1 MGALKEKLSTLLA
14 SYMIPAVIHPVLEI
28 PKLTSGKVVRSALVE
43 PVVENKVEDV
53 EDAGEVR
60 KAEEVEKV
68 EEVEEGKEVEE
79 VEVVCAV
86 NGAAGIP
93 AAAANGG
100 EKQGLTKEE
109 MMVCAVFEEQLG
121 KNIVTSV
128 QDSFFELGG
137 HSLLVSRAVTR
148 YLIR

>member
-14 SYMIPAVIHPVLEI
+14 SYMIPAVIHPVMEI

-53 EDAGEVR
+53 EDAGEV
-60 KAEEVEKV
+60 VGKV
-68 EEVEEGKEVEE
+68 EEVETVEKVEE

-93 AAAANGG
+93 AAAKGS
-100 EKQGLTKEE
+100 EKQELTKEE
-109 MMVCAVFEEQLG
+109 MMVYAVFEEQLG

>member
-1 MGALKEKLSTLLA
+1 
-14 SYMIPAVIHPVLEI
+14 MIPAVIHPVMEI

-43 PVVENKVEDV
+43 PVVENKVEDN
-53 EDAGEVR
+53 EDAGEV
-60 KAEEVEKV
+60 VGKV
-68 EEVEEGKEVEE
+68 EEVETVEEVEK

-93 AAAANGG
+93 AAAKGS
-100 EKQGLTKEE
+100 EKQELTKEE
-109 MMVCAVFEEQLG
+109 MMVYAVFEEQLG
-121 KNIVTSV
+121 KNIVASV
-128 QDSFFELGG
+128 HDSFFELGG

>member
-53 EDAGEVR
+53 EDAGEVG
-60 KAEEVEKV
+60 KVEKV
-68 EEVEEGKEVEE
+68 ETVEEVKEVEE

-93 AAAANGG
+93 AAANGG

>member
-1 MGALKEKLSTLLA
+1 
-14 SYMIPAVIHPVLEI
+14 MIPAVIHPVMEI

-43 PVVENKVEDV
+43 PVAENKVEDVEDV
-53 EDAGEVR
+53 EDAGEV
-60 KAEEVEKV
+60 VGKV
-68 EEVEEGKEVEE
+68 EEVETVEKVEE

-93 AAAANGG
+93 AAAKGS
-100 EKQGLTKEE
+100 EKQELTKEE
-109 MMVCAVFEEQLG
+109 MMVYAVFEEQLG

>member
-53 EDAGEVR
+53 EDAGEVG
-60 KAEEVEKV
+60 KV
-68 EEVEEGKEVEE
+68 EEVEKREE

-86 NGAAGIP
+86 NGAAGIL
-93 AAAANGG
+93 AAVGG

>member
-53 EDAGEVR
+53 EDAGEVG
-60 KAEEVEKV
+60 KVEEVEKV
-68 EEVEEGKEVEE
+68 EEVKEVEE

-86 NGAAGIP
+86 NGAAGIL
-93 AAAANGG
+93 AAVNGG

-148 YLIR
+148 YLIH

>member
-43 PVVENKVEDV
+43 PVVENKVEAV
-53 EDAGEVR
+53 EDAGEVG
-60 KAEEVEKV
+60 KV
-68 EEVEEGKEVEE
+68 EEVEKREEVEEVEE

-86 NGAAGIP
+86 NGAAGIL
-93 AAAANGG
+93 AAANGG

>member
-53 EDAGEVR
+53 EDAGEVG
-60 KAEEVEKV
+60 KVEKV
-68 EEVEEGKEVEE
+68 ETVEEVKEVEE